1 MGGAVGQR
9 LAVPP
14 PAMSMSSACVLIS
27 SIWAYFI
34 VARWTDMERLHNF
47 SRVFHISETTV
58 DRTPSARAIITQ
70 GPGGGKNW
78 RFSTE
83 IIVYLG
89 KRCEIVRWLLWNVNR
104 KSWVPD

>member
-1 MGGAVGQR
+1 MGGAVGRR

-14 PAMSMSSACVLIS
+14 PAMSMSSACALIS

-58 DRTPSARAIITQ
+58 DRTPSARATITQ
-70 GPGGGKNW
+70 GVGKIGD
-78 RFSTE
+78 FQ
-83 IIVYLG
+83 
-89 KRCEIVRWLLWNVNR
+89 R
-104 KSWVPD
+104 KSSFISEKGAR